1 MSSIQF
7 FLVLRSHFVH
17 YFSHQIKGW
26 RICRFQRDKKCVLSW
41 RNYCLFVFNKILVTR
56 SPYAIVHCVT
66 FVRLIVSQILW
77 QRRSL
82 SRPTPAGLALH
93 WNELHVS
100 ATLFPKKQM
109 TLASFVIVV
118 AVIRPEENQER
129 HWRRSCLK
137 YVLAICMHVGIA
149 FVWSEYVYI

>member
-66 FVRLIVSQILW
+66 FVRLIVSHHNFGVARSNVIFSSQLVVEKPYQNWVTLTHLDGLQKILKLIDCV
-77 QRRSL
+77 L
-82 SRPTPAGLALH
+82 SQSDRGVISDPNISGI
-93 WNELHVS
+93 
-100 ATLFPKKQM
+100 FD
-109 TLASFVIVV
+109 FVTCD
-118 AVIRPEENQER
+118 Q
-129 HWRRSCLK
+129 SCKCRL
-137 YVLAICMHVGIA
+137 
-149 FVWSEYVYI
+149 